1 MSIETLVDVE
11 LEDRL
16 EQLSKMKGGSD
27 EYKVTVDG
35 ITKLLDRRLEM
46 EKLTQDAENKVK
58 DRLEEQSFRAVQA
71 AEERK
76 DRIIKHCLT
85 ALSIGSS
92 VGLTVWGTYK
102 SLKFEETG
110 TITTSAGR
118 NFIRNLFSKK

>member
-1 MSIETLVDVE
+1 MSIETLIDVE
-11 LEDRL
+11 LVDRF
-16 EQLSKMKGGSD
+16 EELSKMEGGS
-27 EYKVTVDG
+27 EQYKLTNDG
-35 ITKLLDRRLEM
+35 ISKLLNQRLEI
-46 EKLTQDAENKVK
+46 EKLAIEAENKK
-58 DRLEEQSFRAVQA
+58 RDRLDEQSFRNVQA

-92 VGLTVWGTYK
+92 VGLTIWGTYK